1 MKDGSIDI
9 PAIKFV
15 IVSGDVFTESGDFN
29 EETLDD
35 LRIFTFE
42 QVDGLTVKQFL
53 NLFNGGN
60 NKNGIGISAFL
71 DISSKGM
78 PNVWYTLMGIRIA
91 SDRLN
96 ENLDLEISEFFEN
109 ILVGNLANNKSLS
122 SDNDDI
128 TPDDIVSTFCA
139 RYRGR
144 DKEFINQRVRKLR
157 NMANNNKQD

>member
-96 ENLDLEISEFFEN
+96 ENLDLEI
-109 ILVGNLANNKSLS
+109 
-122 SDNDDI
+122 
-128 TPDDIVSTFCA
+128 
-139 RYRGR
+139 
-144 DKEFINQRVRKLR
+144 
-157 NMANNNKQD
+157 